1 MGERETMSLSEPAG
15 APSTPNFE
23 AAVAEIESII
33 ERIERGEIGL
43 EQSVAEFERGS
54 RLLKACRD
62 RLAQAEQ
69 RVKDLTE
76 QMRAESK
83 GQ

>member
-1 MGERETMSLSEPAG
+1 MPKAASFHSQEVAHPGS
-15 APSTPNFE
+15 PNFE
-23 AAVAEIESII
+23 AAVAEVEAII

-43 EQSVAEFERGS
+43 EQSVAEYERGS

-62 RLAQAEQ
+62 RLALAEQ

-76 QMRAESK
+76 QMKSESK
-83 GQ
+83 PVA